1 MNVHIPTELQT
12 FIRDQVRNGHYSS
25 EDEVVRDALLRL
37 SHDHAVAPRVIEDS
51 FIGSMREDAELLDE
65 IVEDAMKNREQ
76 PWRLDPDE

>member
-1 MNVHIPTELQT
+1 MYIHLSDDLQT
-12 FIRDQVRNGHYSS
+12 FINDQVRNGRYSS

-37 SHDHAVAPRVIEDS
+37 SHDHTVASSVAGDS
-51 FIGSMREDAELLDE
+51 FIGSMREDAELLDQ